1 MANQEK
7 DTSGHSEQFDQ
18 KGLEQTGNEQHEAI
32 KERLERGHER
42 EQTTAESA
50 RAEALEQASS
60 PEKERQKEVGTSTA
74 NPEQKRMITKKDK
87 EQSFN
92 TTMREVRSQM
102 SPASRTFSKI
112 IHQPTVEKA
121 SELLGN
127 TVARPN
133 AILSGSLFAFLF
145 TASFYLIARFN
156 GYPLSG
162 TETIASFILGWL
174 VGLIIDYIR
183 LLFVGKR

>member
-1 MANQEK
+1 MPNQEK
-7 DTSGHSEQFDQ
+7 DTFSQKEQFNE
-18 KGLEQTGNEQHEAI
+18 KRLEQAGDEQHEAI
-32 KERLERGHER
+32 RERLERGRER
-42 EQTTAESA
+42 EQSTAESA
-50 RAEALEQASS
+50 RAEALEQATS
-60 PEKERQKEVGTSTA
+60 PERERQKEDKLKATH
-74 NPEQKRMITKKDK
+74 EQKRTITKKDK

-102 SPASRTFSKI
+102 SPASRTFSKV
-112 IHQPTVEKA
+112 IHQPAVEKA
-121 SELLGN
+121 SEFIGN

-174 VGLIIDYIR
+174 VGLVIDYMR
-183 LLFVGKR
+183 LLFVGKK